1 MSENRQDVAGHLRE
15 KKGRFY
21 IVLNYKDSKNNRKT
35 KWISTGLPVK
45 GNKKRAEKMLSEVKR
60 NFVIP
65 EEKVSLI
72 GSTAAES
79 SRMLFADYM
88 EEWVE
93 MIKGDIRLTTYSGYK
108 EHVFNVISPYFR
120 KKGIVVSNLT
130 AKDIHDFYTNQ
141 RLKGKAGSTIKAYH
155 ANIHKALKYA
165 VKMDIIDK
173 NPMDKVDAPKKER
186 FVGCAYSL
194 DELNELLEVSK
205 GTTLELP
212 VLLAGFYGFR
222 RSEICGLRWSAIDF
236 ENKTITI
243 NHTISMPRIDG
254 KTLLIAEDN
263 AKTKTSLRTL
273 PLSKTIEDK
282 LLEKKAEQEEYRKYF
297 RRSYN
302 KKWKDYICVKPNGD
316 LITPNYITS
325 FFPKFLESKGLRK
338 IRFHDLRH
346 TCATLMQINDIGLN
360 YIKEYLGH
368 SDISTT
374 ANTYSHLDLKAM
386 QKPVDKMESI
396 IKI

>member
-1 MSENRQDVAGHLRE
+1 
-15 KKGRFY
+15 
-21 IVLNYKDSKNNRKT
+21 
-35 KWISTGLPVK
+35 
-45 GNKKRAEKMLSEVKR
+45 
-60 NFVIP
+60 
-65 EEKVSLI
+65 
-72 GSTAAES
+72 
-79 SRMLFADYM
+79 
-88 EEWVE
+88 
-93 MIKGDIRLTTYSGYK
+93 
-108 EHVFNVISPYFR
+108 
-120 KKGIVVSNLT
+120 
-130 AKDIHDFYTNQ
+130 
-141 RLKGKAGSTIKAYH
+141 
-155 ANIHKALKYA
+155 
-165 VKMDIIDK
+165 
-173 NPMDKVDAPKKER
+173 
-186 FVGCAYSL
+186 
-194 DELNELLEVSK
+194 
-205 GTTLELP
+205 
-212 VLLAGFYGFR
+212 
-222 RSEICGLRWSAIDF
+222 
-236 ENKTITI
+236 
-243 NHTISMPRIDG
+243 MPRIDG

-282 LLEKKAEQEEYRKYF
+282 LMEKKAEQEEYRKYF

-346 TCATLMQINDIGLN
+346 TCATLMQMNDIGLN